1 MLPALDFL
9 FAAAAVGKLQFVID
23 IGRIHRNCRQSAGIQ
38 HIILGLY
45 HNIDPKDDLSPL
57 SPLQP
62 CLIEVDSI
70 F

>member
-9 FAAAAVGKLQFVID
+9 FAAAAVGELQFIFD
-23 IGRIHRNCRQSAGIQ
+23 IGRIYRNCRQSAGMQ

-45 HNIDPKDDLSPL
+45 YIIDPKDDLSPL

-62 CLIEVDSI
+62 CLTEVDSI